1 MFGSD
6 ERSRCEAMATL
17 VSVNV
22 GLPKDVPWRD
32 RIVRTGVW
40 KSPVSGPRMVR
51 RLNIDGDGQGDL
63 NGHGGEQR
71 AVLAYQI
78 ESYRHWREFLGRDDL
93 EPGSFGE
100 NFTVE
105 GLDDDEVCIGDRY
118 RIGAA
123 ELEVT
128 QPRVTCFRVG
138 MRLGEP
144 RLPSLLV
151 AHHRPGFYL
160 RVLTEGEVRAGDE
173 IVRTSRGPHAL
184 SVAEVDALLYLP
196 GHDVEK
202 LKAAVDVAALSP
214 GWRESFRSMV
224 ASEEEARP
232 AGIAVA
238 PPPAWAGFRTL
249 TVTDVIAES
258 PSVASFRLAVD
269 QDLPAYSPG
278 QFLTLRLPGDPGP
291 VRTYSLSDD
300 PDAGRYRI
308 SVKREL
314 HGLVSEHLHTH
325 LHPGDRIEVAAPR
338 GDFVLEDGAEPVLL
352 VSAGIGQT
360 PLLAMLHRLASR
372 HSSRTVWWIHT
383 THDADSHA
391 FSSEVTD
398 LVSRLRSAR
407 SLVYYTA
414 PAQPLA
420 SDSSVRAGRLT
431 AEVIA
436 GLDLPPDAHAYVCG
450 PERFMDDVTAA
461 LADIGVDRAHIR
473 TERFGSRSPINP
485 GVVGAD
491 APTPH
496 PPPGPAGAGP
506 AVTFARSGLT
516 AAWSDTYLSVLE
528 LAEACDVP
536 TQWSCRTGVCHT
548 CVTAVLSGKAAYE
561 TPPLEAPGADELLIC
576 SARPTADLVIDL

>member
-1 MFGSD
+1 
-6 ERSRCEAMATL
+6 MATL

-22 GLPKDVPWRD
+22 GLPKDVPWRG
-32 RIVRTGVW
+32 RTVRTGVW

-71 AVLAYQI
+71 AVLAYQV
-78 ESYRHWREFLGRDDL
+78 ESYRHWREFFGRDDL

-100 NFTVE
+100 NLTVE

-118 RIGAA
+118 RIGGA

-138 MRLGEP
+138 MRVGEP
-144 RLPSLLV
+144 QLPSLLV

-173 IVRTSRGPHAL
+173 IVRTARGPHAL
-184 SVAEVDALLYLP
+184 TVAEVDALLYLP

-202 LKAAVDVAALSP
+202 LKAAVDVPALSP
-214 GWRESFRSMV
+214 GWRDSFRSML
-224 ASEEEARP
+224 ASEQEARP
-232 AGIAVA
+232 AGVAVA
-238 PPPAWAGFRTL
+238 PPPAWAGFLSL
-249 TVTDVIAES
+249 TVTDVVAES
-258 PSVASFRLAVD
+258 PSVTSFRFASD
-269 QDLPAYSPG
+269 GELPAYSPG
-278 QFLTLRLPGDPGP
+278 QFLTVRLPGDPGP

-308 SVKREL
+308 SVKREA
-314 HGLVSEHLHTH
+314 HGWVSEHLHAN
-325 LHPGDRIEVAAPR
+325 LRPADRIEVAAPR
-338 GDFVLEDGAEPVLL
+338 GDFVLERGPEPVLL

-360 PLLAMLHRLASR
+360 PLLAMLHRLASER
-372 HSSRTVWWIHT
+372 SSRAIWWIHA
-383 THDADSHA
+383 THDEDSHA
-391 FSSEVTD
+391 FAAEVAD
-398 LVSRLRSAR
+398 LVARLPSAR

-414 PAQPLA
+414 PGRPLA
-420 SDSSVRAGRLT
+420 SGSSARAGRLT

-436 GLDLPPDAHAYVCG
+436 NLGLPADAHAYVCG
-450 PERFMDDVTAA
+450 PEHFMDAVAAA
-461 LADIGVDRAHIR
+461 LADIGVEPSHIH
-473 TERFGSRSPINP
+473 TERFGSRSAINP
-485 GVVGAD
+485 GVVGVEA
-491 APTPH
+491 
-496 PPPGPAGAGP
+496 PPPHLPAGPAGAGP

-516 AAWSDTYLSVLE
+516 AAWSDSYLSVLE

-548 CVTAVLSGKAAYE
+548 CVTAVLSGQAAYE
-561 TPPLEAPGADELLIC
+561 TPPLEEPGADELLIC